1 MEEDLIRYF
10 KMQMDLPQRD
20 IRSYSPL
27 ALAYIGDAVYDLLIR
42 TEVVAEGNTQV
53 NKYHR
58 QVSSIVKAES
68 QAELMHWMLGVLTE
82 EEKDVYRRGRNANSH
97 TKAKNATMG
106 NYHRATGF
114 EALIGYL
121 YLTEQ
126 YARITDLIRI
136 GRKRQKEAAAGQEA
150 WEDNADI

>member
-1 MEEDLIRYF
+1 ME
-10 KMQMDLPQRD
+10 LPHRD

-42 TEVVAEGNTQV
+42 TEIVAKGNCQV

-58 QVSSIVKAES
+58 QVSEIVKAQAQS
-68 QAELMHWMLGVLTE
+68 QLIQSLLDELTE
-82 EEKDVYRRGRNANSH
+82 EERDVYHRGRNANSY
-97 TKAKNATMG
+97 TKAKNASMG
-106 NYHRATGF
+106 DYHRATGF

-126 YARITDLIRI
+126 YARITELIRL
-136 GRKRQKEAAAGQEA
+136 GREKE
-150 WEDNADI
+150 

>member
-10 KMQMDLPQRD
+10 KEQMQLPNKN

-42 TEVVAEGNTQV
+42 TEVVAKGNCQV
-53 NKYHR
+53 NKYHK
-58 QVSSIVKAES
+58 QVSSIVKAQS
-68 QAELMHWMLGVLTE
+68 QAELVHVLLDELTE
-82 EEKDVYRRGRNANSH
+82 EEQDVYRRGRNANSY
-97 TKAKNATMG
+97 TKAKNASMG

-126 YARITDLIRI
+126 YSRITDLLRI
-136 GRKRQKEAAAGQEA
+136 GRRKLEQEQQ
-150 WEDNADI
+150 E